1 MALRGT
7 VADLAGLGEWLDLTL
22 KVFFNLN
29 NPVILLLLLHSAHY
43 GPRHTMVNYLR
54 QAQLFIMD

>member
-1 MALRGT
+1 M
-7 VADLAGLGEWLDLTL
+7 ADLVGLGEWLDLTL
-22 KVFFNLN
+22 KVFFSLN

-54 QAQLFIMD
+54 QAQLFIVD